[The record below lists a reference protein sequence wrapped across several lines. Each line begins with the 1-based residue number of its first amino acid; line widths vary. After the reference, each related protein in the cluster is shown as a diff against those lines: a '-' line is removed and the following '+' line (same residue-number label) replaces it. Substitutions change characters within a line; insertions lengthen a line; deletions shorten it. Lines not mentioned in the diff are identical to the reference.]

1 MERALCPPWGLYGG
15 KDALANRFT
24 VVRKGGAVETMKT
37 GKTPGVIALQEGDG
51 FLIEVGGGGG
61 FWTAMERDPE
71 RVLADVRSGYVS
83 VAAARTDYG
92 VAIRQS
98 GREFKLDVAATAEL
112 RGSRRGEKS

>member
-1 MERALCPPWGLYGG
+1 
-15 KDALANRFT
+15 
-24 VVRKGGAVETMKT
+24 MKT

-61 FWTAMERDPE
+61 FWTAMERNPA

-83 VAAARTDYG
+83 VEAARADYG

-98 GREFKLDVAATAEL
+98 GRKFELDVAATADL
-112 RGSRRGEKS
+112 RGSLRRGDLTTKST